1 MAILTR
7 MISALKLYLVGVKL
21 LLYQL
26 IHPPFI
32 SPVLPEQHGKVAI
45 VTGGTRGIGYEIVK
59 RLLNLGMQVIIA
71 SRDQQQGRVAVET
84 LRKES
89 SEAQVDFE
97 LLDLASQS
105 SVREFVRR
113 FKERK
118 LPLHVLLNNA
128 AVMLVPEE
136 KTEDGFE
143 LHFSVNYLGHFL
155 LTRLLLDT
163 LARSGME
170 ECSRVISICSS
181 AHYVSDRNLWDFRS
195 LRDYSSHAS
204 YARSKQ
210 AQLLFTY
217 HLHQEVQ
224 TAGYAVTVNAV
235 DPGMVDTELYRHMS
249 FPVKLAQKLIA
260 GLLFRTPAQAAE
272 TAVYAAASQDFE
284 GVSGCYVH
292 EGRPVKSSAASYDAE
307 LQAELWENTCRLL
320 RLPVKDVGEL

>member
-1 MAILTR
+1 MAILSR
-7 MISALKLYLVGVKL
+7 IISALKLYLVGVKL

-26 IHPPFI
+26 IHRPFI

-71 SRDQQQGRVAVET
+71 SRDQQQGLVAVER

-118 LPLHVLLNNA
+118 LPLHVLINNA

-136 KTEDGFE
+136 KTDDGFE

-163 LARSGME
+163 LARSGTE

-181 AHYVSDRNLWDFRS
+181 AHYVSDRNLRDFRS
-195 LRDYSSHAS
+195 LQDYSSHAS
-204 YARSKQ
+204 YTRSKL

-217 HLHQEVQ
+217 HLHQELQ

-260 GLLFRTPAQAAE
+260 CLLFRTPAQAAE
-272 TAVYAAASQDFE
+272 TAVYTAASQDFE

-292 EGRPVKSSAASYDAE
+292 EGRPVKSSPASYDAK

-320 RLPVKDVGEL
+320 RLPVKDVREL

>member
-1 MAILTR
+1 MAMLTR
-7 MISALKLYLVGVKL
+7 MLSVLKLYVVGVKL

-26 IHPPFI
+26 IHRPFI
-32 SPVLPEQHGKVAI
+32 SPALPEQRGKVAI

-59 RLLNLGMQVIIA
+59 RLLHLGMHVIIA
-71 SRDQQQGRVAVET
+71 SHDKQQGLVAVER

-97 LLDLASQS
+97 VLDLASQS

-118 LPLHVLLNNA
+118 LPLHILINNA

-136 KTEDGFE
+136 KTDDGFE
-143 LHFSVNYLGHFL
+143 PHFSVNYLGHFL

-163 LARSGME
+163 LMHSGTE

-181 AHYVSDRNLWDFRS
+181 AHRVSDRNLQDFRS
-195 LRDYSSHAS
+195 TQDYSSHAS
-204 YARSKQ
+204 YARSKL

-217 HLHQEVQ
+217 HLHQELRSG
-224 TAGYAVTVNAV
+224 GYAVTANAV

-249 FPVKLAQKLIA
+249 FPEKLAQKPIA
-260 GLLFRTPAQAAE
+260 CLLFRTPAQAAE
-272 TAVYAAASQDFE
+272 TVAYAAASQDFE

-292 EGRPVKSSAASYDAE
+292 EGKPVKSSSASYDSE
-307 LQAELWENTCRLL
+307 LQAELWKSTCRLL
-320 RLPVKDVGEL
+320 RLPVSIK